1 MKTKSWWPTN
11 KWWAASVTTAGTVV
25 LMFWT
30 AGGVDTDDKKVV
42 LVGLIVQ
49 RVVAYVA
56 RNEPDQLVVQDTQI
70 VAPVAAKPPVRTK

>member
-1 MKTKSWWPTN
+1 MKTNWWPTN
-11 KWWAASVTTAGTVV
+11 KWWAATATGAGTVV

-30 AGGVDTDDKKVV
+30 AGGVNTDDKKVL

-56 RNEPDQLVVQDTQI
+56 RNEPDTVV
-70 VAPVAAKPPVRTK
+70 VEAARHGPPAKPK

>member
-1 MKTKSWWPTN
+1 MSKWAPTN
-11 KWWAASVTTAGTVV
+11 KWWAATATTAGTVA

-49 RVVAYVA
+49 RIVAYVA
-56 RNEPDQLVVQDTQI
+56 RNEPDAVREARR
-70 VAPVAAKPPVRTK
+70 VAREARAKS